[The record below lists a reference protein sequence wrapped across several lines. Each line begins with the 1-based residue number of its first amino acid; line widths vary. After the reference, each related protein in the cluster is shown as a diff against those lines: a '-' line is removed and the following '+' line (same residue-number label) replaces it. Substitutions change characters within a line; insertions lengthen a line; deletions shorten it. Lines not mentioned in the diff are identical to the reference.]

1 MEPRFAALAAD
12 LSNELRQLNQLVLE
26 LAELRQR
33 LPTPPTTVEIR
44 AAGSILRDFYNG
56 SKRLFVRIASAIDSS
71 VPVGPNWHVELLSRV
86 AYPIPDVRPAVI
98 SDTLRQRLGDYLRF
112 RHLFRNVYSRELRWD
127 LLRPLVDDPP
137 TVHRELTGDVR
148 VFAAFLQSLT
158 A

>member
-98 SDTLRQRLGDYLRF
+98 SDTLRQRLGDY
-112 RHLFRNVYSRELRWD
+112 
-127 LLRPLVDDPP
+127 
-137 TVHRELTGDVR
+137 
-148 VFAAFLQSLT
+148 
-158 A
+158 